1 MIAFIIVI
9 VTMISYAGNR
19 SNNEYTGK
27 VQHLAMTTDQE
38 IAIGLQSAP
47 EVAAQ
52 YGGESRDRAAVAKV
66 EEVGELIVRAAV
78 KESPYKFQFH
88 LLADQ
93 KTVNAFALPGGQV
106 FITEALLRKLHTEG
120 ELAGVLSHEIGHV
133 VARHGAQQLA
143 KQQLAQGLVGAA
155 GVASYDPN
163 NPGRSAATAQMAQ
176 MIASTV
182 NMKFGRGDELESD
195 QLGVRFLPQA
205 GYDPRA
211 MIGVMETL
219 QSVGGGGRTPE
230 FFSTHPNPANRIE
243 HIKAAIEQQFASGI
257 PTGLKP

>member
-1 MIAFIIVI
+1 MIAFIIVV

-47 EVAAQ
+47 QVAAE
-52 YGGESRDRAAVAKV
+52 YGGESRDASARAKV
-66 EEVGELIVRAAV
+66 EEVGKRLVRAAV
-78 KESPYKFQFH
+78 KNSPYKFQFH
-88 LLADQ
+88 LLADR

-120 ELAGVLSHEIGHV
+120 ELAGVLGHEIGHV
-133 VARHGAQQLA
+133 VGRHGAQQLA
-143 KQQLAQGLVGAA
+143 KQQLTQGLVGAA

-163 NPGRSAATAQMAQ
+163 NPGRSATTAQMAQ
-176 MIASTV
+176 LIASTV
-182 NMKFGRGDELESD
+182 NMKFGRDDELESD
-195 QLGVRFLPQA
+195 ALGVRFLPQA

-219 QSVGGGGRTPE
+219 QSVGGGRQPE
-230 FFSTHPNPANRIE
+230 FFSTHPNPGNRIE
-243 HIKAAIEQQFASGI
+243 HIKAAIEQQFPSGI
-257 PTGLKP
+257 PTGLEP

>member
-38 IAIGLQSAP
+38 IAIGLQSLP
-47 EVAAQ
+47 QVEAQ
-52 YGGESRDRAAVAKV
+52 YGGESRDASATAKV
-66 EEVGELIVRAAV
+66 QEVGQRLLSRAI
-78 KESPYKFQFH
+78 KETPYRFQFH
-88 LLADQ
+88 LLADP
-93 KTVNAFALPGGQV
+93 KTINAFALPGGQV

-120 ELAGVLSHEIGHV
+120 ELAGVLGHEMGHV
-133 VARHGAQQLA
+133 VGRHGAQQLA
-143 KQQLAQGLVGAA
+143 KQQLTQGLAGAA

-163 NPGRSAATAQMAQ
+163 NPGRSMAVGQMAQ
-176 MIASTV
+176 MVASSV
-182 NMKFGRGDELESD
+182 NMKFGRNDELESD
-195 QLGVRFLPQA
+195 VLGVRFLAQA

-219 QSVGGGGRTPE
+219 QSVGGGRQPE
-230 FFSTHPNPANRIE
+230 FFSTHPNPEHRID
-243 HIKAAIEQQFASGI
+243 HIKAAIEQQFPGGI
-257 PTGLKP
+257 PAGLEP